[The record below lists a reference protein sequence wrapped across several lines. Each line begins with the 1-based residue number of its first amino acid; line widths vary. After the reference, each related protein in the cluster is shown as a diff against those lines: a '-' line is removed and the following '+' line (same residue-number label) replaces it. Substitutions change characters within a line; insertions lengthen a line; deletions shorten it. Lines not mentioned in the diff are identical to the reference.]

1 MSLLIVLLHPQGQ
14 PNLTVIP
21 LIALL
26 HRQGQPVGDSHT
38 LMRAFAGC
46 VDAPVI
52 GRYESTG
59 DPESQSEARSH
70 LRLATAPKELLSK
83 QGAVLGVK
91 AGTFISDGNHE
102 LS

>member
-21 LIALL
+21 FVVLP
-26 HRQGQPVGDSHT
+26 HRQGQPDGDRQT
-38 LMRAFAGC
+38 LVRAFAGC
-46 VDAPVI
+46 VNASVI
-52 GRYESTG
+52 GSYESTG

-70 LRLATAPKELLSK
+70 LRLATTPKELLSK
-83 QGAVLGVK
+83 QGTVLGVK